1 MMKTEKAYD
10 FREKLLTVHE
20 ANICNVGRKA
30 DGTEYELP
38 QQVSLKI
45 SASAGEVLKLAV
57 EDFADFLKTSMG
69 LSANVVTEGVADVT
83 VSLAKNA
90 NVDLGDFAVYRGF
103 RIETTDAGIF
113 VYGHDDRGAAQG
125 LFYLEDLMTFAKAP
139 VLSKGVINKK
149 PSFSPQIVHSGYKED
164 VYPDNYLMR
173 IAHEGRDAITLCVH
187 GKGGEEY
194 DNANDLIRRAARY
207 GIDVYAYSEVLSR
220 MNPEAP
226 EAEAYY
232 DGIYGELFKAC
243 PGFKGIIFVGESIEF
258 PSRDPHIGGGYR
270 RELSKDG
277 IPGGKPSSGWWPCED
292 YPVWLNVVKKSI
304 YKYNPDCEILFWT
317 YNWGYQPEEY
327 RLKLIETLPEDI
339 ILLVTFEMF
348 HPVQYENSVGFCCD
362 YTLSFEGPG
371 NYFTSEAI
379 AAKKRGLT
387 LYSMT
392 NTGGLTWD
400 LGVIPY
406 QPMPQQWMRRYVE
419 MFKAKDNW
427 DLSGIMESHHY
438 GLYPS
443 FISKLSKHCFYEPRE
458 PMEKLLKTIL
468 VSEYGEEA
476 YETIVAGLD
485 DFSNAIRY
493 VTPSNSDQYGAMR
506 IGTSYHFNL
515 SDAIPIQKGPANEIY
530 QPGFVMTRYYNY
542 SEPNQTPTSA
552 RIHDEINSMKKAVAY
567 MEEGMAKFETV
578 AEPNEKFMQL
588 KNMCQFILNST
599 ITGLRS
605 KEWHVL
611 CCRMNVEP
619 TKEGLGKIYDEMEAL
634 LIGEIANAEAT
645 IPLVE
650 ADSRLGWEPCMNYMT
665 DRWHL
670 EWKIRHARHVIEN
683 DIGEYRR
690 CIKL

>member
-1 MMKTEKAYD
+1 MKIEKAYD
-10 FREKLLTVHE
+10 FRERLLTVHE
-20 ANICNVGRKA
+20 SDIVNPAYQVKDN
-30 DGTEYELP
+30 EYQLP
-38 QQVSLKI
+38 GEVRIKVSV
-45 SASAGEVLKLAV
+45 SAGEVMRVGA

-69 LSANVVTEGVADVT
+69 LSASVVTDGAAEVT
-83 VSLAKNA
+83 VALAEDA
-90 NVDLGDFAVYRGF
+90 GVELGEFAVYRGF
-103 RIETTDAGIF
+103 RIDTEDGIC
-113 VYGHDDRGAAQG
+113 VYGHDERGASQA
-125 LFYLEDLMTFAKAP
+125 LYYIEDLMTFKKAP

-149 PSFSPQIVHSGYKED
+149 PAFSPQMVHSGYGED
-164 VYPDNYLMR
+164 VFPDNYLMR
-173 IAHEGRDAITLCVH
+173 IAHEGRDAITLDVY

-258 PSRDPHIGGGYR
+258 PSKDPNIGGGYR
-270 RELSKDG
+270 RDLGQDG

-304 YKYNPDCEILFWT
+304 YKYSPDCEIIFWT

-339 ILLVTFEMF
+339 ILLATFEMF

-362 YTLSFEGPG
+362 YTLTFEGPG
-371 NYFTSEAI
+371 NYFKSEAI
-379 AAKKRGLT
+379 AAKKRGLR

-392 NTGGLTWD
+392 NTAGLTWD
-400 LGVIPY
+400 LGTIPY
-406 QPMPQQWMRRYVE
+406 QPMPQQWMRRYAE

-427 DLSGIMESHHY
+427 DLSGIMEGHHY

-458 PMEKLLKTIL
+458 SMEELLKTIL
-468 VSEYGEEA
+468 ISEFGETD

-485 DFSNAIRY
+485 DFSQAIRH

-506 IGTSYHFNL
+506 IGPSYPFNL
-515 SDAIPIQKGPANEIY
+515 ATAIPV
-530 QPGFVMTRYYNY
+530 QPGPINEMFYPSFVMPRYHNFP
-542 SEPNQTPTSA
+542 EPNQTPTSA
-552 RIHDEINSMKKAVAY
+552 RIHDEINSMNKATAL
-567 MEEGMAKFETV
+567 MEAGVEKFEKVT
-578 AEPNEKFMQL
+578 EPNEKFLRL
-588 KNMCQFILNST
+588 KNMCQFILNSNK
-599 ITGLRS
+599 TGTRA

-611 CCRMNVEP
+611 ICRMNLEHS
-619 TKEGLGKIYDEMEAL
+619 KEGLGKIYDEMEEL
-634 LIGEIANAEAT
+634 LNAEIANAEAT

-650 ADSRLGWEPCMNYMT
+650 ADSRLGWEPCMRYMT

-670 EWKIRHARHVIEN
+670 EWKIRHTRHVIDNE
-683 DIGEYRR
+683 IGEYRR